1 MIPFTLLKPHPGLDF
16 FYFLLLKSYLSI
28 LSTNVRSS
36 MQNLTLD
43 PTQESLQVVVMLH
56 YLSASGPLIGG
67 AKAR

>member
-1 MIPFTLLKPHPGLDF
+1 
-16 FYFLLLKSYLSI
+16 
-28 LSTNVRSS
+28 